1 VTSALLVFISVAAAT
16 PRIAVMDVAPRGGV
30 SADIATTISDA
41 LVLEVRKR
49 SPGVSVVGAEE
60 IRSMM
65 GLAAEKQ
72 KLGCQEVSCLAEIG
86 GALGA
91 ERMVTGTLGRLGE
104 TYLLG
109 VQLIDVA
116 HARVVR
122 SGSATVSAKQDDLLF
137 GAVASAVG
145 QIFDGSPP
153 PPPVQPAASVAAPA
167 AAPAVSPAVSS
178 GGCPADRLFSEEQA
192 YAAGGM
198 PTGVGVG
205 DFNGDGKP
213 DLVLANYRSGSVQLF
228 LNRGNGIF
236 RAAVSFPLPKG
247 SNPQDL
253 AVADFN
259 RDGHPDVAAVTQDE
273 DRIDVLLG
281 NGKGGF
287 EPAVSYRV
295 SGPQEYVRPRGLV
308 AGDFDGDGKLD
319 LATVDSNGVSGTA
332 SVLFGDGKG
341 HFGPGMHVPAADGQ
355 AHVFEL
361 AAGDLDGDG
370 RDDLVVLQDPGSAS
384 VMLGQKGRKFSA
396 PMPVATGETPRAAA
410 IADMDGDGKKDLV
423 VGNCG
428 DNSVSVL
435 QGLGDGTFAPPH
447 RYSTQL
453 NGVGVCPLAV
463 AVADFDGD
471 GKLDIAVA
479 NGGTVTPE
487 AGGRPAVFDHTL
499 TILLAQPGGG
509 YKATRLLTVGKG
521 QPAYLATGH
530 LQGPKGPSDLAASFW
545 GPFNVDGPASLSVFL
560 SGCR

>member
-1 VTSALLVFISVAAAT
+1 MTHALLLALGLSAI
-16 PRIAVMDVAPRGGV
+16 PRIAVMDVTPRGGV
-30 SADIATTISDA
+30 TADIASTVSEA
-41 LVLEVRKR
+41 LVVEVRKR

-60 IRSMM
+60 IRSMIGM
-65 GLAAEKQ
+65 AAEKQ

-104 TYLLG
+104 TYLFA

-122 SGSATVSAKQDDLLF
+122 SGSATVSAKHDDLLF
-137 GAVASAVG
+137 GAVSTAVG

-153 PPPVQPAASVAAPA
+153 PPSPEPAAVPPEPPA
-167 AAPAVSPAVSS
+167 ATAS
-178 GGCPADRLFSEEQA
+178 GCTVDRLFGEEQA

-213 DLVLANYRSGSVQLF
+213 DIALANFRSNSVQLF

-247 SNPQDL
+247 SGDPQDL
-253 AVADFN
+253 AVGDFN
-259 RDGHPDVAAVTQDE
+259 RDGHPDVAVVDQNGDT
-273 DRIDVLLG
+273 IDVLLG
-281 NGKGGF
+281 DGKGGLG
-287 EPAVSYRV
+287 PATPYRV
-295 SGPQEYVRPRGLV
+295 AGPKEYLRSRGLV
-308 AGDFDGDGKLD
+308 VGDFDGDGKLD
-319 LATVDSNGVSGTA
+319 LATVDSNGNGTA
-332 SVLFGDGKG
+332 SVLYGDGKG
-341 HFGPGMHVPAADGQ
+341 HFGPGVHVTAADGQ
-355 AHVFEL
+355 ARVYQL

-384 VMLGQKGRKFSA
+384 VMLSQKGRKFTA
-396 PMPVATGETPRAAA
+396 PALVATGKQPRSAA

-447 RYSTQL
+447 RYSTQV
-453 NGVGVCPLAV
+453 NGVGLCPLAV

-479 NGGTVTPE
+479 NGGELTPGTN
-487 AGGRPAVFDHTL
+487 GGPAPTYDRTL

-509 YKATRLLTVGKG
+509 YKAARLLTVGKS
-521 QPAYLATGH
+521 QPAYLAPGH
-530 LQGPKGPSDLAASFW
+530 FQGPKGPADLAASFW
-545 GPFNVDGPASLSVFL
+545 GPFNFDGPASLSVFL
-560 SGCR
+560 NGCR